1 MFIGMRTRAALAKSD
16 RGEGAVSYIAVIIL
30 IAGILA
36 AIAVSGI
43 GTKIQTGIG
52 NAIDKVAGTEPGSKT
67 GSAT

>member
-1 MFIGMRTRAALAKSD
+1 MRTRAALAKSD

-43 GTKIQTGIG
+43 GEKIQNGIEG
-52 NAIDKVAGTEPGSKT
+52 AIDKVSETEPGS
-67 GSAT
+67 GASAS

>member
-1 MFIGMRTRAALAKSD
+1 MFIGMKTRAALAKSD

-43 GTKIQTGIG
+43 GAKIKTGIEG
-52 NAIDKVAGTEPGSKT
+52 AIDNVTKTKPGS
-67 GSAT
+67 SASGT

>member
-1 MFIGMRTRAALAKSD
+1 MFIGMQTRAALAKSD

-43 GTKIQTGIG
+43 GTKIKDGIEG
-52 NAIDKVAGTEPGSKT
+52 AIDKVTQTEPGKGAAS
-67 GSAT
+67 GS

>member
-1 MFIGMRTRAALAKSD
+1 MFIGMQTRAALAKSD

-43 GTKIQTGIG
+43 GGKITDGIG
-52 NAIDKVAGTEPGSKT
+52 KAIDKVAGTEAGSKS
-67 GSAT
+67 GSGT

>member
-1 MFIGMRTRAALAKSD
+1 MQTRAALAKSD

-43 GTKIQTGIG
+43 GTKIQTGIET
-52 NAIDKVAGTEPGSKT
+52 AIGKVTSTQPGSAN
-67 GSAT
+67 SAS